1 MSQEARWYAV
11 RQFRSGAVRG
21 SRLMSEEDAAR
32 EVAAWRE
39 QIGPAAMVP
48 DSPQAR
54 QAVRRDDS
62 PALFALLLE
71 HEPRVWV
78 STTSHRSRDRLRVA
92 MRLGD
97 GGELHE
103 YGAWSRPGARRIAS
117 GAYYQVPARLAAEVA
132 SIKGVRVLV
141 KPPARLFKCWTAED
155 TGGPELGS
163 WPVPAETSS

>member
-1 MSQEARWYAV
+1 MTRERFYAV

-62 PALFALLLE
+62 PALFRLLLE
-71 HEPRVWV
+71 HEPKVWV
-78 STTSHRSRDRLRVA
+78 STTSHRSRERLHVV

-97 GGELHE
+97 GGELVE
-103 YGAWSRPGARRIAS
+103 YGSWGGRSGSLPAIAT
-117 GAYYQVPARLAAEVA
+117 GAYYQVPARLAEQVRAV
-132 SIKGVRVLV
+132 KGVRVLARE
-141 KPPARLFKCWTAED
+141 PARLFKRWTSQD
-155 TGGPELGS
+155 TGGPERGN
-163 WPVPAETSS
+163 WPVPA

>member
-1 MSQEARWYAV
+1 MSHAPRWYAV
-11 RQFRSGAVRG
+11 RMNSRGVTLG
-21 SRLMSEEDAAR
+21 SRLMREQDAAR

-62 PALFALLLE
+62 PALFRLLLE
-71 HEPRVWV
+71 HEPKVWV
-78 STTSHRSRDRLRVA
+78 STTSHRSRERLHAV

-97 GGELHE
+97 GGELVEH
-103 YGAWSRPGARRIAS
+103 GAWSRPGAGRIAS

-132 SIKGVRVLV
+132 AVKGARVLARE
-141 KPPARLFKCWTAED
+141 PARLFKRWTAAD
-155 TGGPELGS
+155 MGM
-163 WPVPAETSS
+163 PAPAGAAR